1 MKRRAGFTLLEL
13 LVAILVT
20 SILVAAIASAFSTG
34 LRVWDYVQKKS
45 DQNQEAAA
53 ILDAIAADMRGI
65 WNDPQRSDKFLSCK
79 YAGTTGADRD
89 PDALYFTAF
98 LPDKEDS
105 RILRFVEITY
115 RLDKKSHTLLR
126 SEKPITSEQEEQK
139 AQLARTALTA
149 QAVSAAEEEVVTE
162 NVSRFD
168 LRFYDGG
175 SWIDQWPPAN
185 SISAAA
191 AREAAAGIANS
202 AAIAAQ
208 LSTGESAPTV
218 ETDLPHSIEI
228 SMDLEVAGKEQPRL
242 LYSIVPIEF
251 AHP

>member
-1 MKRRAGFTLLEL
+1 MIRRSGFTLLEL
-13 LVAILVT
+13 LVAIMVT

-34 LRVWDYVQKKS
+34 LRVWDNVQKKS

-53 ILDAIAADMRGI
+53 ILDVITADMRGI
-65 WNDPQRSDKFLSCK
+65 WNDSQHSVKFLSYK
-79 YAGTTGADRD
+79 YAGATSTDRD
-89 PDALYFTAF
+89 PEVLYFTCF

-115 RLDKKSHTLLR
+115 RLDKKNNTLLR
-126 SEKPITSEQEEQK
+126 SEKPITSEQEDQK
-139 AQLARTALTA
+139 AQLVRTGLTSP
-149 QAVSAAEEEVVTE
+149 AVSTAEEEVVTE

-168 LRFYDGG
+168 LRFFDGA
-175 SWIDQWPPAN
+175 SWLEQWPPAN

-191 AREAAAGIANS
+191 ARQAAAGIANS

-208 LSTGESAPTV
+208 LSSGESAPTV

-228 SMDLEVAGKEQPRL
+228 SIDLIVAGKEQPRL
-242 LYSIVPIEF
+242 LHSIVPIEF